1 MVITKWSI
9 YVTAMT
15 LCMSKCV
22 EAFTSTANVKETTIT
37 SSRLFSV
44 HKMISSNNSDESMRR
59 REVLQSI
66 LSTSVSVCTLTSVP
80 SRSIAD
86 EIEPDDIKARFT
98 SSQIQKFLQPVD
110 TFTIVDANGVPYM
123 VVGEDAKLT
132 AYFFTSFA
140 EADRILQSAKSSAT
154 KAIKEAKDEEN
165 AKRKLRGEKPLTQD
179 EANDVI
185 GINPWV
191 TAKISSVPLDFAAG
205 LSLKGKVKGA
215 FFRVAP
221 SESDVEDAIEI
232 DKIDELAEGKV
243 PLFYFEDFEK
253 KLAKGEVLWSD
264 EGNTSSTKIP
274 LFFSKSQLLKEWKS
288 VYPKDEAPDVK
299 VTELFSV
306 LRSMVQGN
314 DDDDLRKLVLV
325 PPVESA
331 AKAKQCLKGVSTPFK
346 LGERIVVL

>member
-22 EAFTSTANVKETTIT
+22 EAFTATSNK
-37 SSRLFSV
+37 SSRLISA

-66 LSTSVSVCTLTSVP
+66 FSTSVSVCTLTSFP
-80 SRSIAD
+80 SHSIAD

-179 EANDVI
+179 EADDVI

-232 DKIDELAEGKV
+232 DKIDEIAEGKV
-243 PLFYFEDFEK
+243 PLFYFEDFEQ

-264 EGNTSSTKIP
+264 EENTSSTKIP
-274 LFFSKSQLLKEWKS
+274 LFFSKSQLLKEWKR

-306 LRSMVQGN
+306 LRSMVQEGGG
-314 DDDDLRKLVLV
+314 DDDLQKVVLV